1 MSSVTFD
8 FVLEKLRSTIKGQ
21 RFSTSRTRFCT
32 SDIVQESAIQVWQQ
46 AADEKIPLEQ
56 INTAWIKTIAFGH
69 FCKLH
74 RFHLAAKRSTRSEV
88 GSSQNATT
96 VNLTPDE
103 KVSKKENA
111 MLLLSAI
118 ENLGVLEAQIV
129 IGKFYESK
137 SLSEIAREIGM
148 SRYQVEKRYL
158 DALKQL
164 ENAMAG

>member
-1 MSSVTFD
+1 M
-8 FVLEKLRSTIKGQ
+8 
-21 RFSTSRTRFCT
+21 
-32 SDIVQESAIQVWQQ
+32 
-46 AADEKIPLEQ
+46 
-56 INTAWIKTIAFGH
+56 
-69 FCKLH
+69 
-74 RFHLAAKRSTRSEV
+74 AAKRSTRSEV